1 MRTQD
6 TALHQDT
13 KFTYEDYLH
22 FPEDK
27 RCEIID
33 GEVSLA
39 PSPDKIHQDISRN
52 LGFILW
58 EFVKK
63 NDLGLVYYAPFDVV
77 LSDIDIVQ
85 PDLIFVSK
93 ERKHIVTEK
102 NIQGAPDIV
111 IEILSPSSQYK
122 DKVIKAKL
130 YKKFGVT
137 EYWLIDPQE
146 KQITIHDF
154 SSSKRKP
161 STAIYTLA
169 IYNFDEIFESP
180 LLPGLKISLKELFI

>member
-1 MRTQD
+1 MKTQS
-6 TALHQDT
+6 TARHQDT

-27 RCEIID
+27 RYEIID

-52 LGFILW
+52 LEFILW

-77 LSDIDIVQ
+77 LSEIDIVQ

-93 ERKHIVTEK
+93 ERKLIVTEK
-102 NIQGAPDIV
+102 NIQGAPDMV

-122 DKVIKAKL
+122 DKVIKAEL
-130 YKKFGVT
+130 YKKFGVR

-146 KQITIHDF
+146 KQITLYDF
-154 SSSKRKP
+154 GSSKGK
-161 STAIYTLA
+161 SSKAIYTL
-169 IYNFDEIFESP
+169 DEIFESP
-180 LLPGLKISLKELFI
+180 LLAGLKISLKEIFI

>member
-1 MRTQD
+1 MKTRD
-6 TALHQDT
+6 TALHLDT

-27 RCEIID
+27 RYEIID

-39 PSPDKIHQDISRN
+39 PSPDRIHQDILRD

-77 LSDIDIVQ
+77 LSDTDIVQ

-93 ERKHIVTEK
+93 ERKLILTEK

-111 IEILSPSSQYK
+111 VEILSPSSQHK
-122 DKVIKAKL
+122 DTVIKAKL
-130 YKKFGVT
+130 YKKFGVR

-146 KQITIHDF
+146 KQITLHDF
-154 SSSKRKP
+154 SSSQRKP
-161 STAIYTLA
+161 STAIYT
-169 IYNFDEIFESP
+169 FDEIFESP